1 MVRVE
6 GDDLE
11 IDYEALFGKRVG
23 PRDVLLCYPNS
34 CLTPLFSMFKKIAIG
49 FLVFFAIIA
58 VLIINPFT
66 TIDAGERGVVLRW
79 GAFQGRILQP
89 GLHVITPV
97 MDQVV
102 KMNVQTTRFSIED
115 SEAYSKD
122 LQVVSIESALLYQL
136 DEAEVGK
143 IYQEIGTNIEGKI
156 IQPSLEAAIKQVI
169 AKYTAEEILN
179 LRAQVQQEIE
189 SAVRASIASSH
200 VLVSQ
205 YAMVNEKFSS
215 EFEGAIERKQVA
227 EQDAKRAENELKRI
241 RIEADQ
247 RVAQAQA
254 EATAIKLQSDAAS
267 NEKYVSLK
275 ALEVQMEA
283 VRKWDGHLPTSMIPG
298 SALPFVNVPTR

>member
-1 MVRVE
+1 MYRRP
-6 GDDLE
+6 DFRSKILSTQRL
-11 IDYEALFGKRVG
+11 A
-23 PRDVLLCYPNS
+23 S
-34 CLTPLFSMFKKIAIG
+34 C
-49 FLVFFAIIA
+49 
-58 VLIINPFT
+58 
-66 TIDAGERGVVLRW
+66 
-79 GAFQGRILQP
+79 
-89 GLHVITPV
+89 
-97 MDQVV
+97 
-102 KMNVQTTRFSIED
+102 
-115 SEAYSKD
+115 
-122 LQVVSIESALLYQL
+122 SIESALLYQL

-247 RVAQAQA
+247 RVPAQA
-254 EATAIKLQSDAAS
+254 EATAAS
-267 NEKYVSLK
+267 IGCRNEKYVFKGLRSPDGGST
-275 ALEVQMEA
+275 EVGRA
-283 VRKWDGHLPTSMIPG
+283 LPTSMIPG

>member
-1 MVRVE
+1 M
-6 GDDLE
+6 L
-11 IDYEALFGKRVG
+11 
-23 PRDVLLCYPNS
+23 
-34 CLTPLFSMFKKIAIG
+34 KKIGIG

-66 TIDAGERGVVLRW
+66 TINAGERGVVLRW

-89 GLHVITPV
+89 GLHVVTPV
-97 MDQVV
+97 MDQVI
-102 KMNVQTTRFSIED
+102 KMNVRTTRFSIAD

-136 DEAEVGK
+136 DEVEVGK
-143 IYQEIGTNIEGKI
+143 IYQQIGASIEEKI
-156 IQPSLEAAIKQVI
+156 VQPSLEAAIKQVI

-189 SAVRASIASSH
+189 SAVRASIAPSH

-205 YAMVNEKFSS
+205 YAMVNEKFSN

-241 RIEADQ
+241 RIEAEQ
-247 RVAQAQA
+247 RVAQAEA
-254 EATAIKLQSDAAS
+254 EATAIKLQSEAA
-267 NEKYVSLK
+267 NNDKYISLK
-275 ALEVQMEA
+275 ALEVQLEA
-283 VRKWDGHLPTSMIPG
+283 VKKWDGNLPTSMIPG

>member
-1 MVRVE
+1 
-6 GDDLE
+6 
-11 IDYEALFGKRVG
+11 
-23 PRDVLLCYPNS
+23 
-34 CLTPLFSMFKKIAIG
+34 MFKKIAIG

-143 IYQEIGTNIEGKI
+143 IYQEIGTNIDGKI

-283 VRKWDGHLPTSMIPG
+283 VRKWDWHLPTSMIPG